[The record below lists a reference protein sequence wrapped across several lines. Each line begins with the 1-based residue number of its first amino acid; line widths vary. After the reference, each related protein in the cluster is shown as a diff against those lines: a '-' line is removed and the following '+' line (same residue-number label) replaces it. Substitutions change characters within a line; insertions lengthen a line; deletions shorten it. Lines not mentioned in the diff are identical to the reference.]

1 MSHKVAFVAINTTK
15 RTKIL
20 AEYLDAKIISSHIST
35 NLFIRFLQ
43 YPIILFFI
51 FISLFVRKFDVIF
64 VQIPPI
70 HCALTAF
77 CYCKLLGKKIIFDTH
92 SGIFFYKG
100 LHQKLY
106 FKLYCNL
113 IKKINLNIVHNED
126 IFNKNCFKKS
136 NTIVLE
142 DKLSFEPTT
151 FIPDEPRC
159 IGIITSYG
167 KDEPIDKILIA
178 VERLP
183 NIKFYMTGDCK
194 KIRKKNLPKNIYLT
208 GYLSDIEYENLLRQ
222 MNILM
227 VLTNR
232 TDTVLC
238 GAYEAVSLA
247 KPLIT
252 SDTIT
257 LKKYFNKGT
266 IHTSNSPEEIIQAVN
281 NAIINYPKLYE
292 EMLELRNEKEK
303 SWEIQYQ
310 QIDKLLKEI

>member
-1 MSHKVAFVAINTTK
+1 MSYKFGFIAINTTK

-20 AEYLDAKIISSHIST
+20 AEYLDAKIISSRIST
-35 NLFIRFLQ
+35 NLFIRFIQ
-43 YPIILFFI
+43 YPIILLLMFI
-51 FISLFVRKFDVIF
+51 RLFVRKFDVIF

-70 HCALTAF
+70 HCALIAF
-77 CYCKLLGKKIIFDTH
+77 YYCKLLGKKIIFDTH

-106 FKLYCNL
+106 LKLYCYL

-126 IFNKNCFKKS
+126 ILNNNCFKKN

-142 DKLSFEPTT
+142 DKLSFDPTA
-151 FIPDEPRC
+151 FISDEPRC
-159 IGIITSYG
+159 IGIITSFG

-178 VERLP
+178 AERLP
-183 NIKFYMTGDCK
+183 HIKFYMTGDYK
-194 KIRKKNLPKNIYLT
+194 KIKKKNLPKNIYLT
-208 GYLSDIEYENLLRQ
+208 GYLSDIEYEDLLRQ

-266 IHTSNSPEEIIQAVN
+266 IHTANNSEEIIQAIN
-281 NAIINYPKLYE
+281 NAIINYPKLYQ

-310 QIDKLLKEI
+310 KIEKLLK